1 MRLLPR
7 FAFWRLFGRS
17 GAKPIIFSPMPNDAI
32 IWSTATELAAKIAT
46 KDLSS
51 REVVQAHL
59 EQIDAVNPELNA
71 IVTLDPE
78 GALTAAAEADEKL
91 ASGEEIGPLHG
102 LPTAYK
108 DLHFTKGMRTTMGS
122 PIFADQVPD
131 FNTLIV
137 DRMESAG
144 AIRVGK
150 TNTPEWGLGSQTFNA
165 VFGATKNPYDL
176 TKTCG
181 GSSGGAA
188 VALAAGMIPL
198 AEGSD
203 MGGSLRNPASFC
215 NVAGFRT
222 SGGRVPVWPSS
233 IGWSDF
239 GIHGPMARTV
249 ADLALMLTAI
259 AGADRRVPNSLPGSP
274 SSFGRDL
281 TRDMKGVRIAWS
293 PRLGDLPVA
302 SEVVAVMEANRSVFE
317 SLGCEVVDAD
327 PDLAGADEVFQTI
340 RAFEHEVGLGQLLD
354 NHPEA
359 LKDTA
364 RWNIELG
371 RSLSGPAVGAAQ
383 KKRTEIFG
391 KFSDFL
397 TEFDFLVCP
406 VSQVAPFP
414 VETEWISEIDGVQME
429 TYIDWMKSCC
439 RITVTGHPALSV
451 PAGFTPGGLPVGIQ
465 IVGSHL
471 DDFGV
476 LQFGYAFEQANPAG
490 QTRPKL

>member
-1 MRLLPR
+1 
-7 FAFWRLFGRS
+7 
-17 GAKPIIFSPMPNDAI
+17 MPNEEI
-32 IWSTATELAAKIAT
+32 IWSDATQLAAKIARR
-46 KDLSS
+46 DLSS

-59 EQIDAVNPELNA
+59 EQIEAVNPTLNA
-71 IVTLDPE
+71 IVTLDAE
-78 GALTAAAEADEKL
+78 GAMVAAAAADDKMANGAEV
-91 ASGEEIGPLHG
+91 GPLHG
-102 LPTAYK
+102 LPVAYK
-108 DLHFTKGMRTTMGS
+108 DLHNTKGMRTTMGS
-122 PIFADQVPD
+122 PLLENNIPD

-150 TNTPEWGLGSQTFNA
+150 TNTPEWGLGSQTFNP

-198 AEGSD
+198 ADGSD

-215 NVAGFRT
+215 NVAGFRP
-222 SGGRVPVWPSS
+222 SGGRVPVWPSGF
-233 IGWSDF
+233 GWSDF

-249 ADLALMLTAI
+249 GDLALLMTAI
-259 AGADRRVPNSLPGSP
+259 TGADRRVPNSLPGSP

-281 TRDMKGVRIAWS
+281 ERDLEGVRIAWS

-302 SEVVAVMEANRSVFE
+302 PEVVAVMEANRSVFE

-327 PDLAGADEVFQTI
+327 PDLTGADDVFQKI
-340 RAFEHEVGLGQLLD
+340 RAWEYELGLGELLD
-354 NHPEA
+354 QHPEA
-359 LKDTA
+359 FKDTA
-364 RWNIELG
+364 KWNIEQG
-371 RSLSGPAVGAAQ
+371 RSLSGPQVGAAQ
-383 KKRTEIFG
+383 KKRTDIFRS
-391 KFSDFL
+391 FSDFL
-397 TEFDFLVCP
+397 TEFEFLVCP

-414 VETEWISEIDGVQME
+414 IETEFISEIEGVQME

-451 PAGFTPGGLPVGIQ
+451 PAGFTPGGLPVGVQ
-465 IVGSHL
+465 IVGRHL

-476 LQFGYAFEQANPAG
+476 LQFAHAFEQANPVG
-490 QTRPKL
+490 RQRPNL